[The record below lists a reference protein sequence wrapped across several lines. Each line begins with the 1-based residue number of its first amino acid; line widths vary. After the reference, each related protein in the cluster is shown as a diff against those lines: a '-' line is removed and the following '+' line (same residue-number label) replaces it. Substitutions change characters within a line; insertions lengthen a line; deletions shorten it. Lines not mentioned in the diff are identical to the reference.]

1 MKFEESRINESFNE
15 LSRKDKSKFS
25 LYKKGIKQ
33 EVTLIDSISAIRG
46 GRFGDFGNGYNWELK
61 GVCQLTINYDD
72 KTSTISQAQFTCIIK
87 VELDDDNN
95 EIVSKIKENRIN
107 IK

>member
-15 LSRKDKSKFS
+15 LSRKEKSKLNLFQ
-25 LYKKGIKQ
+25 KGIKQ
-33 EVTLIDSISAIRG
+33 EKNLIDSISAIRG

-61 GVCQLTINYDD
+61 GACQLTINYDD
-72 KTSTISQAQFTCIIK
+72 KTSTISQVQFTCIIK

-95 EIVSKIKENRIN
+95 EIVTKIKGNRIN